1 MGCSL
6 LQADLCSELGAG
18 GHIPRVPG
26 LDLAVASWLENLES
40 DFGFF
45 FAIILKSRFPSS
57 ILKILNIL

>member
-18 GHIPRVPG
+18 GHIPCVPG
-26 LDLAVASWLENLES
+26 LDSAVASWLENLES

-45 FAIILKSRFPSS
+45 FCHHF
-57 ILKILNIL
+57 KISFSF